1 MSNPV
6 AKLEVDP
13 NPVLAVGQ
21 FPSPFPK
28 DAFFYRLGKQT
39 DWGPH
44 TNGNLRFF
52 LTDADFDE
60 TWLKAVLGMLDYGS
74 IIQKPFIQK
83 LWQPCHSQ
91 TFS

>member
-1 MSNPV
+1 MHFLW
-6 AKLEVDP
+6 AI
-13 NPVLAVGQ
+13 
-21 FPSPFPK
+21 PK
-28 DAFFYRLGKQT
+28 FISEKRVFYILGKQT